1 MGSHFEPGGRSRG
14 EGVPTLGAF
23 VVRLRPGSACVCCGA
38 ELRAKNALTAAS
50 RSDYTLHGCRRGFVG
65 ALYFLA

>member
-1 MGSHFEPGGRSRG
+1 
-14 EGVPTLGAF
+14 
-23 VVRLRPGSACVCCGA
+23 VVWALQPGSRMA